1 MERIT
6 YTMSA
11 NDFFIDDIY
20 GNGKLETIIDIAKKG
35 LLEKMYFEK
44 IKGKDG
50 MDFIISFSKK
60 YWSDYRINEEIEEH
74 LRVVNGLYK
83 NPIPSQQSFIDRAE
97 AYKMIADKK
106 PFDIILELKTKEYL
120 FLERHNDKNGK

>member
-1 MERIT
+1 MEKIT

-20 GNGKLETIIDIAKKG
+20 GNGKIETIIDIAKKG

-83 NPIPSQQSFIDRAE
+83 NPIPSSQAFIDRAE

-106 PFDIILELKTKEYL
+106 PFDIILELKTKEDL
-120 FLERHNDKNGK
+120 FLERFSDKK